1 MDMIGCP
8 TFSSQLVID
17 LSALRANYR
26 VLRDHVSPAECA
38 AVVKADAYGLG
49 ARPIVSALYREGCRT
64 FFAAQLCEAMDLHPT
79 LSVDCTIFI
88 LNGIDPGGEAAYAD
102 AGFVPV
108 LNSHV
113 QIERW
118 RSEARRRCSA
128 LPAAIQIETGM
139 SRLGI
144 SEAVVEQL
152 AEDRSLSDELD
163 LRLVLTHLACADEP
177 RLPVNEE
184 QLRRFHKLADRFP
197 GVPRSIANSCGTFL
211 SGAYHLE
218 LVRPGIAL
226 YGVPPQ
232 SEYLGIM
239 PAVSLRSRIIQIRQ
253 LPGGSAV
260 GYGHTYATPNSRR
273 LATIGVGYA
282 DGWPRRLGNVG
293 AAWFRDIRLPIVGRI
308 SMDSM
313 TIDISDVAAGDLHEG
328 DFVDLIG
335 PMQSLEDV
343 AGDAETIPY
352 EILTQLGRRH
362 ARVYLDG
369 NAGTALTPGDGR

>member
-1 MDMIGCP
+1 MNMTGCP

-26 VLRDHVSPAECA
+26 VLRDNVSPAECA

-49 ARPIVSALYREGCRT
+49 ARPVVSALYREGCRT
-64 FFAAQLCEAMDLHPT
+64 FFVAQLCEALDLQPT
-79 LSVDCTIFI
+79 LPADCTIFI
-88 LNGIDPGGEAAYAD
+88 LNGLDPGGEAACAN

-108 LNSHV
+108 LNSRV

-118 RSEARRRCSA
+118 RSEARRRGVA
-128 LPAAIQIETGM
+128 LPSAIQIETGM

-144 SEAVVEQL
+144 SEAVVDQL
-152 AEDRSLSDELD
+152 AEDTSLSDELD

-184 QLRRFHKLADRFP
+184 QLRRFQELADRFP
-197 GVPRSIANSCGTFL
+197 GAPRSIANSCGTFL

-232 SEYLGIM
+232 SECLGIM
-239 PAVSLRSRIIQIRQ
+239 PVVSLRSRILQIRQ

-260 GYGHTYATPNSRR
+260 GYGHTYATPGPRR
-273 LATIGVGYA
+273 VATIGVGYA

-293 AAWFRDIRLPIVGRI
+293 AAWFHDIRLPIIGRI

-313 TIDISDVAAGDLHEG
+313 AIDISAVDSGELHEG

-352 EILTQLGRRH
+352 EILTQLGPRH

-369 NAGTALTPGDGR
+369 DTGAMPTAGDGR